1 MPVLRMVLL
10 LVGLALGSLLTPW
23 PWAALWWAVPV
34 VVATSLLLAW
44 RYGAVAWTLI
54 GVLLGVAALAVLL
67 PDTGLRLWHVMWLP
81 LAAITG
87 TWMGSREEGGG
98 PSRGERAWMHVP
110 LLVGAFLLPVVPG
123 LHDALVRFEAR
134 ARAEER
140 QVLDLTQRS
149 ASSEGLQKHI
159 QEALRYMIQESTKV
173 PAADRVKTRVLMLPH
188 LAFLGLVLLVAAGRS
203 LAGRI
208 AEMRGWPRLS
218 SAAWSGWRLPDAALV
233 PLLVGIALWLLTYG
247 RTGLAATWYPGAVF
261 LLVQALLGYSVQGI
275 AVGRTLLSAHNA
287 RPFTMFMI
295 LLVLIITMP
304 VCLITL
310 ALIGLSDVWLDHRRL
325 EPSPRGE
332 A

>member
-23 PWAALWWAVPV
+23 PWATLWWAVPV
-34 VVATSLLLAW
+34 VVAASLLLAW
-44 RYGAVAWTLI
+44 RFGAVAWTLT

-67 PDTGLRLWHVMWLP
+67 PDTGLRTWHVMWLP

-87 TWMGSREEGGG
+87 TWMGLREEGGG

-140 QVLDLTQRS
+140 QVLDLTQGS
-149 ASSEGLQKHI
+149 ASSEGLRH
-159 QEALRYMIQESTKV
+159 MIQESTKV
-173 PAADRVKTRVLMLPH
+173 SATDRVKTLVLMLPH

-208 AEMRGWPRLS
+208 ADLRGWPRLS
-218 SAAWSGWRLPDAALV
+218 GAAWSGWRLPDAALV

-247 RTGLAATWYPGAVF
+247 RSGLAAQWYPGAVF

>member
-1 MPVLRMVLL
+1 MLRMVLL
-10 LVGLALGSLLTPW
+10 LVGLALGTLFTPW

-34 VVATSLLLAW
+34 VVAASLLLAW
-44 RYGAVAWTLI
+44 RFGAVAWTLT
-54 GVLLGVAALAVLL
+54 GVLLGVAAMAVLL
-67 PDTGLRLWHVMWLP
+67 PDTGLRLWHVVWLP

-110 LLVGAFLLPVVPG
+110 LLLGAFLMPVLPG

-140 QVLDLTQRS
+140 QVLELTQGS
-149 ASSEGLQKHI
+149 ASSEGLRH
-159 QEALRYMIQESTKV
+159 MIQESTKV
-173 PAADRVKTRVLMLPH
+173 PAADRVETLAMMLPH
-188 LAFLGLVLLVAAGRS
+188 LAFLGLVVLVAAGRS
-203 LAGRI
+203 LAGQL
-208 AEMRGWPRLS
+208 AGLRGWPRLS
-218 SAAWSGWRLPDAALV
+218 SAPWSSWRLPDAALV
-233 PLLVGIALWLLTYG
+233 PLLVGLALWLLTFG
-247 RTGLAATWYPGAVF
+247 RTGLAAAWYPGAVF

-287 RPFTMFMI
+287 RPITMFLI
-295 LLVLIITMP
+295 LLVFLITMP